1 MSPKMARA
9 SVIRTWV
16 LKVITAFSYHHVFY
30 LMGDLEGDLEDDL
43 ENLTGD
49 LDSSRGF
56 FVEAGPDFEEA
67 GPAFDFL
74 TEAGPGF

>member
-1 MSPKMARA
+1 
-9 SVIRTWV
+9 
-16 LKVITAFSYHHVFY
+16 
-30 LMGDLEGDLEDDL
+30 MGDLEGDLEDDL

-74 TEAGPGF
+74 TEAGPGFRLDLGSKELDLLLEASAFLCSSFSE

>member
-1 MSPKMARA
+1 MMFGS
-9 SVIRTWV
+9 S
-16 LKVITAFSYHHVFY
+16 Y
-30 LMGDLEGDLEDDL
+30 LMGDLDSNLEGDL

-56 FVEAGPDFEEA
+56 FIEAGPDFEEA